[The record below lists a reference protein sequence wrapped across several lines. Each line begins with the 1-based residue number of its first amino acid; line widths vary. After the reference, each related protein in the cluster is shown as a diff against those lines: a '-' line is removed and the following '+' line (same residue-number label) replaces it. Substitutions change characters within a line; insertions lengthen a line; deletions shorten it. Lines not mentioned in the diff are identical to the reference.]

1 MEVRLA
7 ETPEGM
13 LPAERNSEYAT
24 ALREEVRL
32 AVVGHDVAQAEA
44 MTHKLEEL
52 AATTRDQ
59 KVESI
64 YESAH
69 GYVMSANGDYANA
82 ADELASDLHS
92 PLVVQQLIVTQ
103 QKLNNADGL
112 EKAKT
117 RLKYLRTPTAEWYLV
132 TKAANAGTQSAA
144 N

>member
-1 MEVRLA
+1 L
-7 ETPEGM
+7 
-13 LPAERNSEYAT
+13 
-24 ALREEVRL
+24 
-32 AVVGHDVAQAEA
+32 
-44 MTHKLEEL
+44 THKLEEL

-69 GYVMSANGDYANA
+69 GYLMSANGDYANA
-82 ADELASDLHS
+82 VDELASDLHS
-92 PLVVQQLIVTQ
+92 PLVVAELIQTQ

-117 RLKYLRTPTAEWYLV
+117 RLKYLRTPTAEWLVV
-132 TKAANAGTQSAA
+132 TKKSIEAAQNSA